1 METYCSRPTIHAA
14 TVVVTV
20 EPEPER
26 ESRITCTS
34 PCWVTNIS
42 DVNVL
47 VYVAPRLDD
56 AEEITLLM
64 PGESLV
70 MRRIDRVA
78 PNYHVLSC
86 IESEFDEGSVWIV
99 AGPYRR

>member
-1 METYCSRPTIHAA
+1 METYCSRPTIHAS

-20 EPEPER
+20 EPER
-26 ESRITCTS
+26 ESRITLTS

-47 VYVAPRLDD
+47 VYIAPRL
-56 AEEITLLM
+56 AESEELTLLH

-70 MRRIDRVA
+70 MRRIDCVA

-86 IESEFDEGSVWIV
+86 VERETNEGSVWIV